1 MLAFGEKKQN
11 GKDAK
16 EQEMAKYMQAEINL
30 LDSKLSD
37 MEKIVSVGLPMTEMK
52 IGIDKLDKVEQD
64 LNLYKS
70 NSLLMTSSLKK
81 LGALL
86 DTLYEDV
93 KKRPTLDR
101 VEVVSKR
108 IDNLEGILAEFTG
121 ADSVKQLTA
130 LIELNRSL
138 LHRVQNL
145 EKIIEEELKIGV
157 KPLHSKALEE
167 SQKKFAVEFKAEPVI
182 EAKEFNSRPVIE
194 VRSEPLQKKEKASIR
209 QSQPISFLDKLLRKK
224 VAKG

>member
-52 IGIDKLDKVEQD
+52 IGIDKLDKVDQD

-108 IDNLEGILAEFTG
+108 IDNLEGTLAEFTG

-138 LHRVQNL
+138 LHRVQ
-145 EKIIEEELKIGV
+145 
-157 KPLHSKALEE
+157 
-167 SQKKFAVEFKAEPVI
+167 
-182 EAKEFNSRPVIE
+182 
-194 VRSEPLQKKEKASIR
+194 
-209 QSQPISFLDKLLRKK
+209 
-224 VAKG
+224 